1 MKELRNL
8 PRLLATIAA
17 VLTFTGYASAQEAPF
32 RFAGTTCTPTPYLH
46 CPDSECSGAIVVN
59 QGNVVE
65 MKTRRT
71 YFLDYPCDLKKG
83 EKVTFILSLHGG
95 GSYGNWQRNY
105 FPIMDYKDKYRL
117 VIATPNAPTRAWS
130 AADDE
135 YLQNIVNFVIEQI
148 GKENI
153 KAFWLA
159 GHSQGGM
166 TSNRL
171 IRTDFFKDKVD
182 GWLSL
187 SGGRLGGNP
196 GRSATFAPTGAPGAG
211 APGVRP
217 AVASGTTPA
226 GAPGGAGATAA
237 PGANPTMSAAAAAL
251 REPPTNE
258 FSHIY
263 TTGQREIDDKGV
275 PETSEWAKRYSC
287 GAQRKGA
294 EIVDTK
300 AGYVYDSSRLN
311 LLRPGWGLL
320 PAPGKA
326 QVYLYPDCKDG
337 RVVADVVRI
346 DKGHTEGLEPKVTEE
361 LIKLM
366 LSAKGGKLQQSR

>member
-1 MKELRNL
+1 MKELLNSIRFVGV
-8 PRLLATIAA
+8 IVA
-17 VLTFTGYASAQEAPF
+17 VLALSGYAGAQEEF
-32 RFAGTTCTPTPYLH
+32 VRFAGTQCTATPVLH
-46 CPDSECSGAIVVN
+46 CPDSECPGTMVIN
-59 QGNVVE
+59 PGPVVE

-95 GSYGNWQRNY
+95 GSYANWQRHY

-117 VIATPNAPTRAWS
+117 VIATPSSPTRAWS
-130 AADDE
+130 TADDE
-135 YLQNIVNFVIEQI
+135 YLQNIVNSVIDQI
-148 GKENI
+148 GRENI
-153 KAFWLA
+153 KAFWLV

-166 TSNRL
+166 TSNR
-171 IRTDFFKDKVD
+171 IVRTDFFKDKVD

-196 GRSATFAPTGAPGAG
+196 GRSATFAPTGVPGATGAG
-211 APGVRP
+211 APGARP
-217 AVASGTTPA
+217 AASGATPA
-226 GAPGGAGATAA
+226 TPGPGAPG
-237 PGANPTMSAAAAAL
+237 NPAMAAAAAAL
-251 REPPTNE
+251 RELPAND

-275 PETSEWAKRYSC
+275 PEASAWATKYSC
-287 GAQRKGA
+287 GPQRKGA

-300 AGYVYDSSRLN
+300 AGYVYDSTRLN
-311 LLRPGWGLL
+311 QLRPGWGLL

-326 QVYLYPDCKDG
+326 QVYVYPDCKDG

-346 DKGHTEGLEPKVTEE
+346 DKGHTEGLEPKITEE
-361 LIKLM
+361 LVKLM
-366 LSAKGGKLQQSR
+366 LSAKGGKLQQSH